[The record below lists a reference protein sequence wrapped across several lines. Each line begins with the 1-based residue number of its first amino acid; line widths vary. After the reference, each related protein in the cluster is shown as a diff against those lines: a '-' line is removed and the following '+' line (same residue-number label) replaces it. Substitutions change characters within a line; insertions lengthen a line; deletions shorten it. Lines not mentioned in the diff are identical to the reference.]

1 MVRSEA
7 RRFNVLSC
15 GRRWGKTTFGIDT
28 AAHPALAGF
37 PVAWFGPTYKNIA
50 DTWRQLVQVL
60 RPVTVRKLE
69 TEHRLELITGG
80 TIEMWSL
87 DKDDV
92 ARGRKYRM
100 VVVDEAAM
108 VANLKDAWQFVIRPT
123 LTDYQGSAWFMSTPR
138 GMNYFKVLFDRGQ
151 DTLRPTWASW
161 QMPTVSNPHIAPG
174 EIQEARQD
182 MHELA
187 FNQEYLA
194 QFVSFEGAVFR
205 RVMDAAVMTP
215 ATGPVDGREYVFVPK
230 TLLIWPSSVAGSILL
245 RCRKER
251 CKRPDA
257 AVLLRRDRRPYRTT
271 CPCFRSNLPNALPR

>member
-215 ATGPVDGREYVFVPK
+215 ATGPVDGREYVFGVDWGASDCSPK
-230 TLLIWPSSVAGSILL
+230 RACAWA
-245 RCRKER
+245 K
-251 CKRPDA
+251 D
-257 AVLLRRDRRPYRTT
+257 
-271 CPCFRSNLPNALPR
+271 